1 MIEFDINKLRVETYK
16 VKALTT
22 ALGGSISVLDEEA
35 STDDREVFHRIR
47 VPMSVVRAFQVRHKT
62 MKYIRPCLVAVAF
75 YGDRAISIERHPAGC
90 MGEMYARRQGVAGN
104 LEEARK
110 VLDETVYANM
120 EATMERWIPVLESN
134 IEKVIRPLIEQGE
147 KWYFDGRYIFSFN
160 KSTAEQA
167 VRAGDFLSKDG
178 RFRCVD
184 VDAIGLHK
192 LDDKTKLDPVDRTC
206 LAYVAANGQ
215 FAISPPIWKDAK
227 AVGQAKIKGAEKVR
241 SKGER
246 DFSFDS
252 VDEFCAVNISF
263 ALKAAAQLSKEF
275 GFEAIEPLNLPSL
288 MIRLNTVNLPKVAS
302 EVKDTFDSGMTFT
315 HALAWLLGFARR
327 CENLD
332 TYATIRALLK
342 YLTSNGLFFK
352 SAFDPVNIF
361 KEGVTLDDIPH
372 LSKKEALE
380 ADIYKLSIEDRL
392 EILRSQRAVRLGTSG
407 SGLERGRSNVIG
419 GALYSDED
427 DG

>member
-16 VKALTT
+16 VKTLTT
-22 ALGGSISVLDEEA
+22 ALGGSISILDEEE
-35 STDDREVFHRIR
+35 STDNHEVFHRIP
-47 VPMSVVRAFQVRHKT
+47 VPMSVIRAFQVRHET

-75 YGDRAISIERHPAGC
+75 YGSRAISIERHPAGC
-90 MGEMYARRQGVAGN
+90 MGERLARR
-104 LEEARK
+104 EDR
-110 VLDETVYANM
+110 
-120 EATMERWIPVLESN
+120 MERWIPVIENN
-134 IEKVIRPLIEQGE
+134 IEKVIRPLIEKGD

-160 KSTAEQA
+160 KRTAEQA
-167 VRAGDFLSKDG
+167 AQKGEFLSKDG
-178 RFRCVD
+178 RFRCIN

-192 LDDKTKLDPVDRTC
+192 LDDESKLDPVNRTC
-206 LAYVAANGQ
+206 LVYVAANGQ

-227 AVGQAKIKGAEKVR
+227 AVGQAKIKGAREAR

-252 VDEFCAVNISF
+252 VDNFCAVNISF

-275 GFEAIEPLNLPSL
+275 GFEAIEPLNLPNL
-288 MIRLNTVNLPKVAS
+288 MIRLNTVNLPKVTS

-332 TYATIRALLK
+332 TYATIRSLLK

-361 KEGVTLDDIPH
+361 KKGITLEDIPR
-372 LSKKEALE
+372 LSKEEALE

-392 EILRSQRAVRLGTSG
+392 EIIRTQRNVRLGS
-407 SGLERGRSNVIG
+407 GRSNVVG
-419 GALYSDED
+419 GVLHSDD
-427 DG
+427 DD